1 MLDITLWIIFVCFKY
16 IWLTLDLKQLIILKN
31 FTNIEN
37 FEHMKYICNIIIF
50 MTKFQNLRM
59 YFKTKIVGGIF
70 GWIFFGWMILIIIT
84 KCVLICSKSH

>member
-16 IWLTLDLKQLIILKN
+16 IWLTLNLKQLIILKN

-50 MTKFQNLRM
+50 MTKFK
-59 YFKTKIVGGIF
+59 F
-70 GWIFFGWMILIIIT
+70 
-84 KCVLICSKSH
+84 CVYISKQKLWVEFLVESFLGEWY